1 MSEPRAELTE
11 AEVDS
16 LTECECGHWANEHST
31 QGCLATVEQGEGV
44 GEHEDQRVCFRSPE
58 AINRYAV
65 ESILAARLAARDA
78 EWRQAIEALPDQ
90 MAESWGHGASWL
102 TTGTTVAAVVGDWLR
117 ALVREVTGDDAM
129 SLTKGQDGRAI
140 AEPPAPVGVER
151 VEWGVQGERQ
161 VMRMPG
167 EGNARWYAET
177 TGLPVVRRTVTSYL
191 DMVGEWVE
199 LARGGEG

>member
-1 MSEPRAELTE
+1 MSEPAELLTE

-44 GEHEDQRVCFRSPE
+44 GEHEDQCLCMRSPE
-58 AINRYAV
+58 VISLSAIRV
-65 ESILAARLAARDA
+65 LIAARLAARDA

-117 ALVREVTGDDAM
+117 ALVREVTGDVSM
-129 SLTKGQDGRAI
+129 SLTKGQAD
-140 AEPPAPVGVER
+140 E
-151 VEWGVQGERQ
+151 
-161 VMRMPG
+161 
-167 EGNARWYAET
+167 
-177 TGLPVVRRTVTSYL
+177 
-191 DMVGEWVE
+191 
-199 LARGGEG
+199 